1 MKKILILTINGSV
14 YVFNRDQLNDK
25 TIQTIKNYTK
35 EIDEKNL
42 KFDTYDEACNFF
54 VYKINQKLG
63 IKLHQVC
70 ITDVIRINLNT
81 N

>member
-1 MKKILILTINGSV
+1 MKKIFILTINGSV

-42 KFDTYDEACNFF
+42 KFDTYE
-54 VYKINQKLG
+54 
-63 IKLHQVC
+63 
-70 ITDVIRINLNT
+70 
-81 N
+81 